1 MSRAVAVV
9 VALLLTA
16 SLGAGSALGAQS
28 ASLGQTPDGF
38 EETTFRVTV
47 YENGSATWA
56 IEHQTPLTNET
67 EEQRFEDF
75 ARNFE
80 QNETELYVNFVEQAG
95 LLTQYGTNETG
106 RQMEARNFHRS
117 AAANPVQ
124 STGTVRMAFLWT
136 NFANVSDGR
145 VFVGDV
151 FEGGF
156 YVARS
161 QSLVVERGPSL
172 AFAQV
177 RPTPDSRS
185 QPDSLTR
192 SESVSWVGERSFGDR
207 RPYVELGQR
216 SAVVDGENPGQTDA
230 TTAGGPGSADGM
242 WPLAVVAVV
251 IALGAVAAAA
261 WRSGAAAAALGA
273 DEGGGTSAE
282 PTPDPEPSPA
292 EPDQHD
298 PEPAVSD
305 EELLSDSDR
314 VINLLEENGGRM
326 KQVDIVD
333 TTDWSKSKVSM
344 LLSDM
349 EEDGDISK
357 LRVGRENIISLAGEE
372 PDAAGS
378 PFDEE

>member
-9 VALLLTA
+9 VTLLLTT
-16 SLGAGSALGAQS
+16 SLAAGPALGSQPS
-28 ASLGQTPDGF
+28 TLVQTPDGF

-80 QNETELYVNFVEQAG
+80 RNETALYVNFVEQAG
-95 LLTQYGTNETG
+95 LLTQYGANETG
-106 RQMEARNFHRS
+106 RQMDARNFRRS

-145 VFVGDV
+145 VVVGDV

-156 YVARS
+156 YIAQS
-161 QSLVVERGPSL
+161 QSLVFERGPSL

-177 RPTPDSRS
+177 RPTPDARS
-185 QPDSLTR
+185 QPDSLAR

-216 SAVVDGENPGQTDA
+216 SAVFDGDPTAQTDA
-230 TTAGGPGSADGM
+230 TTTVGPSSENGM
-242 WPLAVVAVV
+242 WPLVVVAIVV
-251 IALGAVAAAA
+251 ALGAVAAAA
-261 WRSGAAAAALGA
+261 WRSGAATAALG
-273 DEGGGTSAE
+273 DDDSGGTAAE
-282 PTPDPEPSPA
+282 SPADPDPSTEEREQPA
-292 EPDQHD
+292 

-357 LRVGRENIISLAGEE
+357 LRVGRENIISLSGQE